1 MTAAGAFPTD
11 KTNIQYKARTD
22 ARTSVITNAEWFYL
36 PHPGMITLHN
46 FYKTDFHDKG
56 ILHNYT

>member
-22 ARTSVITNAEWFYL
+22 ARADVITDSEWFYL
-36 PHPGMITLHN
+36 PHPGKGFDKYVCSKCLHS
-46 FYKTDFHDKG
+46 K
-56 ILHNYT
+56 